1 MIAGFDPSVA
11 LGLLQNAPD
20 IGWRLDAPFRFR
32 LIVQPLVAL
41 LLGLR
46 DGRLDA
52 KTGTPPYLYELIF
65 VPALRQARLKSGLTA
80 IAKPLAVA
88 VIIDAVV
95 QFTFLDSLNILAAL
109 LIGALLIAWGCFATT
124 IQLVRGARTRQ
135 MSGYT
140 SLRLRLGR
148 FLALG
153 LEFQLAADI
162 LSTAIS
168 PSWEELGK

>member
-88 VIIDAVV
+88 VIMDAVV

-109 LIGALLIAWGCFATT
+109 VIGGLLVGVPYS
-124 IQLVRGARTRQ
+124 LVRGLTN
-135 MSGYT
+135 
-140 SLRLRLGR
+140 RLV
-148 FLALG
+148 
-153 LEFQLAADI
+153 
-162 LSTAIS
+162 T
-168 PSWEELGK
+168 